1 MALSIQTNYTSMLT
15 QDKLASSN
23 KALGIAMQRLST
35 GFRINSAADDAAGLQ
50 IATRLQAQVGGQA
63 TAIRNAQDAISML
76 QTGEGALNEFTNI
89 VLRMKDLATQ
99 AANGTNSTTDGSAL
113 DAEYQQLAGEL
124 NNIMKNTSYGSGTTL
139 LADGT
144 GKFDAAVTFQIGSST
159 AETLAV
165 DVSTEIGAI
174 NTAITSTTVPG
185 PPPVTTSPLGAIDT
199 QGGAT
204 TAMTALDGLLDK
216 VGTARAS
223 FGAYMNRLDHT
234 VNNLTNMKEN
244 TAAAKGRIT
253 DADYAEEASN
263 MTKQQLLMQ
272 TGMSVLSNSNQIGSL
287 VTSLLR

>member
-50 IATRLQAQVGGQA
+50 IATRLQAQVGGQT

-99 AANGTNSTTDGSAL
+99 AANGTNSATDSTAL
-113 DAEYQQLAGEL
+113 NAEFTQLAGEL
-124 NNIMKNTSYGSGTTL
+124 NNIMNNTSYGSGTLL
-139 LADGT
+139 LADTT
-144 GKFDAAVTFQIGSST
+144 GKFDDTVTFQIGSST
-159 AETLAV
+159 AETLDV
-165 DVSTEIGAI
+165 DVSTEVGAI
-174 NTAITSTTVPG
+174 NTAITPGTAGDFATT
-185 PPPVTTSPLGAIDT
+185 PLGVIST
-199 QGGAT
+199 QAGAT
-204 TAMTALDGLLDK
+204 AAMTKLDDLLDK

-253 DADYAEEASN
+253 DADYAEEASS

>member
-50 IATRLQAQVGGQA
+50 ISTRLQAQVGGQA

-99 AANGTNSTTDGSAL
+99 AANGTNSGTDGSAL
-113 DAEYQQLAGEL
+113 NAEYTQLAGEL
-124 NNIMKNTSYGSGTTL
+124 NNIMNNTSYGSGTLL
-139 LADGT
+139 LADT
-144 GKFDAAVTFQIGSST
+144 DGKFDDAVTFQIGSST
-159 AETLAV
+159 AETLEV
-165 DVSTEIGAI
+165 DVSTEIGDI
-174 NTAITSTTVPG
+174 NTAITPTTADDFSTT
-185 PPPVTTSPLGAIDT
+185 PLGAIDT
-199 QGGAT
+199 QSGASD
-204 TAMTALDGLLDK
+204 AMDALDGLLDK
-216 VGTARAS
+216 VGTARAA

>member
-23 KALGIAMQRLST
+23 KALSVAMQRLST

-50 IATRLQAQVGGQA
+50 IATRLQAQVGGQT

-76 QTGEGALNEFTNI
+76 QTGEGALNEFSNI
-89 VLRMKDLATQ
+89 LLRMKDLATQ
-99 AANGTNSTTDGSAL
+99 GANGTNSANDSTAL
-113 DAEYQQLAGEL
+113 DAEYGQLKGEL
-124 NNIMKNTSYGSGTTL
+124 QNILDNTSYGSGTKL
-139 LADGT
+139 LAGT
-144 GKFDAAVTFQIGSST
+144 NSKFTTTGGVKFQIGSST
-159 AETLAV
+159 AETLTV
-165 DVSTEIGAI
+165 DVTSEMGDIDLTSLGDLTSQDNSSDEID
-174 NTAITSTTVPG
+174 S
-185 PPPVTTSPLGAIDT
+185 LDT
-199 QGGAT
+199 
-204 TAMTALDGLLDK
+204 LLDA
-216 VGTARAS
+216 VGSARAA

-253 DADYAEEASN
+253 DADYAEEASS

>member
-99 AANGTNSTTDGSAL
+99 AANGTNSATDSTAL
-113 DAEYQQLAGEL
+113 NAEYTQLAGEL
-124 NNIMKNTSYGSGTTL
+124 NNIMNNTSYGSGTLL
-139 LADGT
+139 LADTT

-159 AETLAV
+159 AETLEV
-165 DVSTEIGAI
+165 DVSTEVGAI
-174 NTAITSTTVPG
+174 NTAITPATADDFATT
-185 PPPVTTSPLGAIDT
+185 PLGVIST

-204 TAMTALDGLLDK
+204 AAMTALDGLLDK

-253 DADYAEEASN
+253 DADYAEEASS

>member
-15 QDKLASSN
+15 QDKLTSSN
-23 KALGIAMQRLST
+23 KALSIAMQRLST

-50 IATRLQAQVGGQA
+50 IATRLQAQVGGQT

-76 QTGEGALNEFTNI
+76 QTGEGALNEFSNI

-99 AANGTNSTTDGSAL
+99 AANGTNSSDDGTAL

-124 NNIMKNTSYGSGTTL
+124 NNIMGNTSYGSGTKL

-144 GKFDAAVTFQIGSST
+144 GKFDDVVTFQIGSST
-159 AETLAV
+159 AETLDV
-165 DVSTEIGAI
+165 DVSAEIGDI
-174 NTAITSTTVPG
+174 NDAITATTTPG
-185 PPPVTTSPLGAIDT
+185 PPPVTTSPLGAIDD
-199 QGGAT
+199 QDGAT
-204 TAMTALDGLLDK
+204 DAMDALDDLLDK

-253 DADYAEEASN
+253 DADYAEEASS